1 MVFNA
6 TYVGTTDIVFAF
18 IRANYPVGSTCICT
32 NGMKTL
38 YADPAYGVKAFGV
51 TAPGTWTVSCPGTSI
66 SPQSVS
72 IPFSGEG
79 MSYSVTLS

>member
-18 IRANYPVGSTCICT
+18 IRANYPAGATCICT
-32 NGMKTL
+32 NGTKTL
-38 YADPAYGVKAFGV
+38 YATDTSGVKAFGV
-51 TAPGTWTVSCPGTSI
+51 TSPGTWTVSCPGTSVT
-66 SPQSVS
+66 PQSVS

-79 MSYSVTLS
+79 MTYTVTLS